1 MKKGVIFVIIF
12 VLLIFGVI
20 TYALIKGGGSFK
32 FSFSSAKI
40 EDAKFCTVVDENQ
53 NPSGITSIFT
63 PDSPKIYIWFSW
75 VYTMIGTEAK
85 AVLIYETSNLTLAEG
100 SMVIGG
106 DMAGRGS
113 FSFTRPATQAGWPV
127 GDYRVDLYLDDE
139 LAKSVNFQVIL
150 PAEVVSD
157 CEEMTGDAKDEC
169 YFTFA
174 LENKDDSLCEKIIE
188 SIPKNIC
195 RAVVLD
201 NADLCEE
208 ITDADGKDACYGT
221 YAVTN
226 NDRSSC
232 EKIIDS
238 TQKSICYG
246 LVF

>member
-1 MKKGVIFVIIF
+1 MKKGVIIIILIA
-12 VLLIFGVI
+12 LLVVGVI
-20 TYALIKGGGSFK
+20 VYALIKGGGSFK
-32 FSFSSAKI
+32 FSFSSATI
-40 EDAKFCTVVDENQ
+40 EDAKFCTAVDEDQ
-53 NPSGITSIFT
+53 NPIGIISIFT
-63 PDSPKIYIWFSW
+63 PDLPKIYIWFSW
-75 VYTMIGTEAK
+75 AHTMIGTEAK
-85 AVLIYETSNLTLAEG
+85 AVLIYETSNLTVVEG
-100 SMVIGG
+100 SMVIE

-113 FSFTRPATQAGWPV
+113 FSFTRPATEAGWPV
-127 GDYRVDLYLDDE
+127 GDYRVDLYLDDN
-139 LAKSVNFQVIL
+139 LAKSVNFEVIL
-150 PAEVVSD
+150 ILPI
-157 CEEMTGDAKDEC
+157 CEELTDSDEKDEC

-174 LENKDDSLCEKIIE
+174 LENKDNNLCERVIE

-195 RAVVLD
+195 HAVVLD